1 MNRSLFLLLAP
12 LLGASV
18 PFIHLS
24 GQDLPGSP
32 LPGTPVETPATP
44 APGSTPPGAPDL
56 PPPPGSGGEEEKP
69 KEVDAATKQALID
82 TIKNNLYA
90 CDKRDVNL
98 VMSTIHPESPT
109 LESTRDMLRYIFAR
123 LRLRYTLQQVEVLE
137 VDGDEAEVR
146 VIQATQKVAGNAA
159 FRDNQVELIHTLKRD
174 AQKWKLYSSKCVFIR
189 YFNATSP

>member
-1 MNRSLFLLLAP
+1 MTRPLFFSLSA
-12 LLGASV
+12 LLGGFHAWH
-18 PFIHLS
+18 FAS
-24 GQDLPGSP
+24 GQELPGSP
-32 LPGTPVETPATP
+32 LPGTPVENPATP
-44 APGSTPPGAPDL
+44 APGAAPPGAPDL
-56 PPPPGSGGEEEKP
+56 PPPPGAGEEEGKP
-69 KEVDAATKQALID
+69 KEIDAATKQALID

-109 LESTRDMLRYIFAR
+109 LESTRDMLRYIFVR

-174 AQKWKLYSSKCVFIR
+174 AQKWKLYSSECVFIR